1 MQLAAVSITV
11 GLVLLLLCVT
21 SMLDKYVNS
30 LLTNF
35 IIFFS
40 FARKRKLL
48 LRWLCLVLK
57 MRNYLKLLS
66 G

>member
-35 IIFFS
+35 IIF
-40 FARKRKLL
+40 
-48 LRWLCLVLK
+48 
-57 MRNYLKLLS
+57 
-66 G
+66 